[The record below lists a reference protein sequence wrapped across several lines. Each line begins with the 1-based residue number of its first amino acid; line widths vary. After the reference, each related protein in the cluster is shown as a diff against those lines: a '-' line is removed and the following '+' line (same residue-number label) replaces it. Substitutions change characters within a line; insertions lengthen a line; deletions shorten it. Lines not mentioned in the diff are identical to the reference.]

1 RHAIV
6 WWQRGGPRMARR
18 DPPDPL
24 QVARA
29 VEPRERG
36 LEARELVELADA
48 ARQDKAVVRVEV
60 GAMGAPRP
68 DLVGER
74 EGVLAHHEPR
84 RGGRGRRRRA
94 RGRAR
99 AAHQEREEYAEHP
112 APPARWTGGA
122 DRGRITGLA
131 VRGARPDHPWTE

>member
-1 RHAIV
+1 
-6 WWQRGGPRMARR
+6 MARH

-24 QVARA
+24 QVAGA

-60 GAMGAPRP
+60 GAMGVPRP

-99 AAHQEREEYAEHP
+99 AAHQEDRAQHKTP
-112 APPARWTGGA
+112 VARRTGGA
-122 DRGRITGLA
+122 DRDRITGLA
-131 VRGARPDHPWTE
+131 ARGARPDHPWTE